1 MGETVLGGWW
11 TSLRVAAGSG
21 ESPGGSWCSGLDASR
36 LPRHVAFIPDGNRRW
51 ARRRGLPPW
60 EGHRRG
66 YQVAREVLNA
76 LWGLGVPYVTFYG
89 LSRENCLRRP
99 REELERIHG
108 LLGLAVEELLGDPRV
123 RGGSVRLYFVG
134 DTSLLPAWLREKI
147 AEANEATS
155 SNGPN
160 VVTVGV
166 CYGGRW
172 EVVEAAR
179 RLLEKARG
187 GEPTGELL
195 TEEGLRRLMPLGWLP
210 EPDLV
215 IRTGGELRLSGFLLY
230 HAAYSE
236 LYFTETLWPDFS
248 PGELCRALHSY
259 QRRERRFGR

>member
-1 MGETVLGGWW
+1 MG
-11 TSLRVAAGSG
+11 SDRVAGG
-21 ESPGGSWCSGLDASR
+21 EWCSGLDPSR
-36 LPRHVAFIPDGNRRW
+36 LPVHVAFIPDGNRRW

-60 EGHRRG
+60 EGHSRG
-66 YQVAREVLNA
+66 YQVAKGVLNR
-76 LWGLGVPYVTFYG
+76 LWELGVRYVTFYG

-99 REELERIHG
+99 REELDRIHG
-108 LLGLAVEELLGDPRV
+108 LLGLAVEELLSDPRV
-123 RGGSVRLYFVG
+123 REGRVRLYFAG
-134 DTSLLPAWLREKI
+134 DTSLLPRWLREKMR
-147 AEANEATS
+147 EANESTRG
-155 SNGPN
+155 NGPH

-172 EVVEAAR
+172 EVVEAAK
-179 RLLEKARG
+179 RLLEKAAR
-187 GEPTGELL
+187 GEPLDGLL
-195 TEEGLRRLMPLGWLP
+195 TEEGLRSLMPLGWLP
-210 EPDLV
+210 EPDLI